1 MRLKKTG
8 FNRLLCSAWLTAGAL
23 TLFGPAHA
31 VAATRTHAHSAT
43 SALSSGGV
51 YRSGQRWIVPGEWE
65 FSVDSA
71 RVANVRI
78 PNRGGGSWVPK
89 QVVVLTYSYKNIGFH
104 DSAEDTHGAQSALA
118 FSKAHIN
125 LVDAN
130 DAQNVGAGNYP
141 VPIRLVEDT
150 DGQMLGQQMI
160 GAQWPYAFKK
170 KVTAVKVKVS
180 HYDSKLE
187 LHEAT
192 FLVPVG
198 ATRSSKSH
206 ANGHAHRT

>member
-8 FNRLLCSAWLTAGAL
+8 FSQVLRSASLTAGAL
-23 TLFGPAHA
+23 VLFCVAHA
-31 VAATRTHAHSAT
+31 AAATRTHAPSA
-43 SALSSGGV
+43 SAAVSAVGV
-51 YRSGQRWIVPGEWE
+51 YRAGQKWIVPGEWE
-65 FSVDSA
+65 FTVDSA

-78 PNRGGGSWVPK
+78 PNRGGGSWVPR
-89 QVVVLTYSYKNIGFH
+89 QVIVLTYSYKNIGFH
-104 DSAEDTHGAQSALA
+104 DSAQGTHGGQSTLA

-130 DAQNVGAGNYP
+130 DARNVGAGNYP
-141 VPIRLVEDT
+141 VPIRLVEDA
-150 DGQMLGQQMI
+150 DGQTLGQQMV

-170 KVTAVKVKVS
+170 KATAVKVKVS

-198 ATRSSKSH
+198 GTRPSKSH
-206 ANGHAHRT
+206 ANKQAHRT